1 MSPRISRICT
11 YLFLAKIH
19 GFLAKTQS
27 SLKKLHESHVSTRI
41 FLTRQRT
48 TDNRQRIARA
58 RKEKIRV
65 NSRDTWNL
73 LCDFADFAREK
84 ILVIRVIRGKGKR
97 KFCRYQKVFISLLP
111 NLEIN
116 LKKEE
121 TAKRRFIIT
130 T

>member
-27 SLKKLHESHVSTRI
+27 SRKKLHESHVSTRI
-41 FLTRQRT
+41 FEIWLQT

-65 NSRDTWNL
+65 NPCDTWKMK
-73 LCDFADFAREK
+73 EI
-84 ILVIRVIRGKGKR
+84 ILSV
-97 KFCRYQKVFISLLP
+97 YEVFISLS
-111 NLEIN
+111 LEFETK

-121 TAKRRFIIT
+121 TANKKIIIQT
-130 T
+130 KLNFNDIK